1 MSKASRSRGNVAT
14 WNVTPLSRMGNT
26 EDMFMY
32 FPSVL
37 TPLNA
42 ESSEIQI
49 IGKISS
55 RPFLFQFQFS
65 ISIAQKRNKFVR
77 IC

>member
-1 MSKASRSRGNVAT
+1 MLKASRSRGNVAT

-49 IGKISS
+49 IGKNIIKTFS
-55 RPFLFQFQFS
+55 FS
-65 ISIAQKRNKFVR
+65 ISIAQKRNKLVR